1 MPLSAQ
7 RLRKAREQEGLTQ
20 RQLGEMCG
28 ITLYQI
34 SRYETNK
41 SDISGDSLEA
51 VARSLNVSA
60 DYLLGL
66 SRFPNGQLGDSP
78 FTEEEHNMLDAF
90 RREGWPGVI
99 RLGVTQLGRF

>member
-7 RLRKAREQEGLTQ
+7 RLRQVREQRGLTQ
-20 RQLGEMCG
+20 RQLGELCG

-51 VARSLNVSA
+51 LSRSLDVSS

-66 SRFPNGQLGDSP
+66 SQQTKGQLGDSQLN
-78 FTEEEHNMLDAF
+78 EEELAILDTF
-90 RREGWPGVI
+90 RRDRWPGLI
-99 RLGVTQLGRF
+99 RFGAAQLRS

>member
-7 RLRKAREQEGLTQ
+7 RLRQVRELRGLTQ
-20 RQLGEMCG
+20 RQLGELCG

-51 VARSLNVSA
+51 LARSLDVSA

-66 SRFPNGQLGDSP
+66 SQHTKGQLGDSHLN
-78 FTEEEHNMLDAF
+78 EEELAILDTF
-90 RREGWPGVI
+90 RREGWPGLI
-99 RLGVTQLGRF
+99 RFGAAQLRS

>member
-7 RLRKAREQEGLTQ
+7 RLRHMRQQRGLTQ
-20 RQLGEMCG
+20 RQLGELCG

-51 VARSLNVSA
+51 LARNLDVST

-66 SRFPNGQLGDSP
+66 SQQPKGQLGDSQLS
-78 FTEEEHNMLDAF
+78 EEELAILDIF
-90 RREGWPGVI
+90 RRDGWPGVI
-99 RLGVTQLGRF
+99 RHGAARLSS